1 MVLNVAE
8 TRHVYVGP
16 ININGMGHQMNIKTA
31 VGAALLGI
39 FWSSSMAFVFDTAS
53 KAPSGQTRETF
64 AREFGNTLPPVG
76 FVQFCVSNPLDCKG
90 KGGKTFKLAMSPE
103 RWNLI
108 YQVNAYVNGKI
119 APISDQ
125 DLYGEPE
132 RWAYP
137 TDAGDCEDY
146 LLLKKRSLQEL
157 GFPPEALL
165 ITVVLDEKN
174 EGHAVLTVT
183 TDGGDFILDNRRN
196 DVLRWRDTDY
206 TFLKRQSHGDPV
218 QWVALVKQPSSNS
231 GFVSGG
237 TKH

>member
-1 MVLNVAE
+1 
-8 TRHVYVGP
+8 
-16 ININGMGHQMNIKTA
+16 MNIKTA

-39 FWSSSMAFVFDTAS
+39 FWSSSMAFAFDTAS

-64 AREFGNTLPPVG
+64 AREFGKTLPPVG
-76 FVQFCVSNPLDCKG
+76 FVQFCVSNPEDCKS
-90 KGGKTFKLAMSPE
+90 KGGTTFKLAMSPD

-196 DVLRWRDTDY
+196 DVLHWSDTNY
-206 TFLKRQSHGDPV
+206 TFLKRQSHSDPV
-218 QWVALVKQPSSNS
+218 QWVALVKQPTSNS

-237 TKH
+237 TRH

>member
-1 MVLNVAE
+1 
-8 TRHVYVGP
+8 
-16 ININGMGHQMNIKTA
+16 MNIKTA

-39 FWSSSMAFVFDTAS
+39 FWSSSMAFALDTAS
-53 KAPSGQTRETF
+53 KAPSGQSREIF
-64 AREFGNTLPPVG
+64 AREFGKTLPPVG
-76 FVQFCVSNPLDCKG
+76 FVQFCVSNPEDCKG
-90 KGGKTFKLAMSPE
+90 KGGKSFKLAMS
-103 RWNLI
+103 
-108 YQVNAYVNGKI
+108 
-119 APISDQ
+119 
-125 DLYGEPE
+125 PE

-165 ITVVLDEKN
+165 ITVVLDEKK

-196 DVLRWRDTDY
+196 EVLRWSDTNY
-206 TFLKRQSHGDPV
+206 TFLKRQSHGDHV

-237 TKH
+237 TRH

>member
-1 MVLNVAE
+1 
-8 TRHVYVGP
+8 
-16 ININGMGHQMNIKTA
+16 MNIMTA

-39 FWSSSMAFVFDTAS
+39 FWSSSMAFALDTAS
-53 KAPSGQTRETF
+53 KTPFGQTRETF
-64 AREFGNTLPPVG
+64 AREFGKTLPPVG

-108 YQVNAYVNGKI
+108 YQVNSYVNGKI

-146 LLLKKRSLQEL
+146 LLLKKRSLPEL

-183 TDGGDFILDNRRN
+183 TDGGDFILDNRRS
-196 DVLRWRDTDY
+196 DVLRWSDTDY

-237 TKH
+237 TRH

>member
-1 MVLNVAE
+1 
-8 TRHVYVGP
+8 
-16 ININGMGHQMNIKTA
+16 
-31 VGAALLGI
+31 
-39 FWSSSMAFVFDTAS
+39 
-53 KAPSGQTRETF
+53 
-64 AREFGNTLPPVG
+64 
-76 FVQFCVSNPLDCKG
+76 
-90 KGGKTFKLAMSPE
+90 MSPE

-108 YQVNAYVNGKI
+108 YQVNTYVNGKI
-119 APISDQ
+119 APVSDQ

-146 LLLKKRSLQEL
+146 LLLKKRYLEGL
-157 GFPPEALL
+157 GFPAETLL

-196 DVLRWRDTDY
+196 DVFRWSDTNY
-206 TFLKRQSHGDPV
+206 TFLKRQSHANPV
-218 QWVALVKQPSSNS
+218 QWVALVKQPTSNS

-237 TKH
+237 SSH

>member
-1 MVLNVAE
+1 
-8 TRHVYVGP
+8 
-16 ININGMGHQMNIKTA
+16 MGHQMNIKTA
-31 VGAALLGI
+31 VGAALLGF
-39 FWSSSMAFVFDTAS
+39 FWSSSMAFAFDTAS
-53 KAPSGQTRETF
+53 KAPVGQSKKYF
-64 AREFGNTLPPVG
+64 ASEFGKTLPPVG
-76 FVQFCVSNPLDCKG
+76 YVQFCAANPAECKPR
-90 KGGKTFKLAMSPE
+90 GGSKFKLAMSPE

-108 YQVNAYVNGKI
+108 YQVNTYVNGKI
-119 APISDQ
+119 APVSDQ

-146 LLLKKRSLQEL
+146 LLLKKRYLEGL
-157 GFPPEALL
+157 GFPAETLL

-196 DVLRWRDTDY
+196 DVFRWSDTNY
-206 TFLKRQSHGDPV
+206 TFLKRQSHANPV
-218 QWVALVKQPSSNS
+218 QWVALVKQPTSNS

-237 TKH
+237 SSR

>member
-1 MVLNVAE
+1 
-8 TRHVYVGP
+8 
-16 ININGMGHQMNIKTA
+16 MNIKTA

-39 FWSSSMAFVFDTAS
+39 FWSSSMAFAFDTAS
-53 KAPSGQTRETF
+53 KAPFGQTRETF
-64 AREFGNTLPPVG
+64 AREFGKTLPPVG

-108 YQVNAYVNGKI
+108 YQVNSYVNGKI

-183 TDGGDFILDNRRN
+183 TDGGDFILDNRRS
-196 DVLRWRDTDY
+196 DVLRWSDTDY

-237 TKH
+237 TRH